1 MKNKKF
7 KNLVDGL
14 RNIIERIKEEMNKS
28 EGRKTEIIQCE
39 QLRKQTGGKLD
50 RASRTVQ
57 DLTFMS
63 QCPRRKGEGK
73 EG

>member
-1 MKNKKF
+1 MDILGLKKNMKNKKF

-39 QLRKQTGGKLD
+39 QLRK
-50 RASRTVQ
+50 
-57 DLTFMS
+57 
-63 QCPRRKGEGK
+63 
-73 EG
+73 